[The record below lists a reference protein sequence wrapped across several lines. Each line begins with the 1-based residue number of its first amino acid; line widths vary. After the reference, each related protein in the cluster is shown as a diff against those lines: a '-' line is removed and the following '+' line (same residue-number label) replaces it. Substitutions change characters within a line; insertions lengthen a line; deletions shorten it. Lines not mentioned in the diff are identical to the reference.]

1 MPKEVAMNGV
11 THSVEFVDGAFTID
25 ATLIGQGFG
34 IDPALVT
41 SRMREGKLTS
51 RCERG
56 LHQDAGRYRLTF
68 FFDDR
73 RFHVIVDAAGNLLE
87 RSATVSDPARVA
99 PAGARKEAP

>member
-1 MPKEVAMNGV
+1 MTGE
-11 THSVEFVDGAFTID
+11 THSVEFADGEFTIE
-25 ATLIGQGFG
+25 ASVIAEAFG
-34 IDPALVT
+34 IDPALLQ
-41 SRMREGKLTS
+41 RLMREGKLTS